1 LLAARYNRTE
11 LVQMLLLNGDYI
23 VKPHDFNCKCNEC
36 KNRFEFDSLRH
47 AQSRLNAFRGLA
59 SESYIS
65 LVSIDPFLTAF
76 EINKE
81 LKLLADKEKHF
92 KVNFIS
98 IYKTV

>member
-92 KVNFIS
+92 KVNINKQYH
-98 IYKTV
+98 I